1 MMRWSG
7 RVVLL
12 GTVLGTGCLFGRGA
26 PKPAPPAETVESTS
40 RRTDSLMVV
49 GEAHFRSGDW
59 SKTIEVLN
67 RALLL
72 LDYSDPRRAQGYFML
87 GEAKLA
93 NGLQLEAV
101 REFRRVADEG
111 VVDSLAPAAL
121 VRAGDAYAA
130 LWRRPELD
138 PSYGESAM
146 ATYQEVSQRFPGTG
160 AAVRAQ
166 QRVLGLH
173 EKFAEKELRSAR
185 FYLKFKA
192 TESAILTLRS
202 LIATYPRTRS
212 VPPALASL
220 VEAYRKLG
228 YVEDLR
234 ETCGYI
240 DRFFPAVV
248 PDVAYA
254 CPARA
259 VTDTL

>member
-1 MMRWSG
+1 MMRWRG
-7 RVVLL
+7 RAVLV

-26 PKPAPPAETVESTS
+26 PKPGPPVETVESTS

-49 GEAHFRSGDW
+49 GEARFRSGDW
-59 SKTIEVLN
+59 TRTIEVLD
-67 RALLL
+67 RVLLM

-87 GEAKLA
+87 AEAKLA
-93 NGLQLEAV
+93 KGLQLEAV
-101 REFRRVADEG
+101 RDFRRVTDEG

-121 VRAGDAYAA
+121 LRAGDAYAA

-146 ATYQEVSQRFPGTG
+146 ATYQEVAQRFPGTS
-160 AAVRAQ
+160 AALRAQ
-166 QRVLGLH
+166 QRILGLH

-192 TESAILTLRS
+192 NDSAILTLRS

-212 VPPALASL
+212 VPAALVSL
-220 VEAYRKLG
+220 VEAYRKLA

-234 ETCGYI
+234 ETCEYI
-240 DRFFPAVV
+240 DRFFPAVA